1 MPSRFSKIRDRLF
14 LTNQRV
20 SIAVADGHLRSLRTL
35 WLMALVPATVLTGV
49 MAWQWPAAKSKAL
62 GILLDRQVALQTL
75 STAAHEKGIQEV
87 SEMALKSWN
96 DQAISAEERASR
108 FQALYLVREQLKL
121 SREGLQQSLV
131 RAKTARA
138 SVPHRLSSGTSWI
151 DPLTGQRFTVGTPVE
166 AMVPTLVRAYSAS
179 QENDQWLTL
188 VALASR
194 QNATPMPDPF
204 AGN

>member
-1 MPSRFSKIRDRLF
+1 
-14 LTNQRV
+14 
-20 SIAVADGHLRSLRTL
+20 
-35 WLMALVPATVLTGV
+35 MALVPATVLSGI

-75 STAAHEKGIQEV
+75 GAAAHEKGIQEV
-87 SEMALKSWN
+87 SEMALAAWN
-96 DQAISAEERASR
+96 NKDLPDAERASR

-121 SREGLQQSLV
+121 SREGLQQSLQ

-138 SVPHRLSSGTSWI
+138 SVPARLGSGASWI
-151 DPLTGQRFTVGTPVE
+151 DPLTGQRFVVGTPIE
-166 AMVPTLVRAYSAS
+166 AMVPTLVRAHSTS
-179 QENDQWLTL
+179 TDHDQWLGL

-194 QNATPMPDPF
+194 PNATPMPDPF